1 MANERLR
8 TPLVR
13 VNGQL
18 EPTSWEVALG
28 EVAAR
33 FQRVRTSRPA
43 SFGLFSCSKSTNE
56 VNYAAQRFARSV
68 MGSNNIDSCNR
79 T

>member
-28 EVAAR
+28 ELWAVQLLQVDQRGQLRGPAFRQVGDGIEQHR
-33 FQRVRTSRPA
+33 FLQSNLTRSQRR
-43 SFGLFSCSKSTNE
+43 
-56 VNYAAQRFARSV
+56 RS
-68 MGSNNIDSCNR
+68 GDSLW
-79 T
+79 